1 MSTKGEYVKPAP
13 IGSKVVTTDDV
24 IDQGY
29 DFSYLK
35 MGGMLKVQKATVDG
49 DLTTKGDTA
58 YTPPAALAITLQP
71 VTPVSVVSGNLLQLK
86 VTAVGGVKPYAYVW
100 KKGTAIV
107 AGQNSDTFSKNAVEA
122 DAGSYTVE
130 ITDALGAKVTSSAS
144 VVTVTPAP

>member
-1 MSTKGEYVKPAP
+1 MSTKGEHVKPAP
-13 IGSKVVTTDDV
+13 IGSSVVTTDDV

-58 YTPPAALAITLQP
+58 YEAPSALAITLQP
-71 VTPVSVVSGNLLQLK
+71 EAAVSVESGKLLQLK

-100 KKGTAIV
+100 KKGTAVV
-107 AGQNSDTFSKNAVEA
+107 ADQTSDTFSKKAVSA
-122 DAGSYTVE
+122 DAGSYTCE
-130 ITDALGAKVTSSAS
+130 ITDAKGTKVTSTAA
-144 VVTVTPAP
+144 VVTVTAAK